1 MTGVL
6 REPNQKDYRNYW
18 RLANQLTSDGF
29 HTRSEIWKECEL
41 LFKANYLRP
50 RFKSVNTFISC
61 MHSHNKKRRLQS
73 ILDLE
78 GVAVL
83 SQEDLE
89 EVAEIVFQKM
99 KSHMKNGSK

>member
-1 MTGVL
+1 MRVL
-6 REPNQKDYRNYW
+6 SEPTQKDYRTYW
-18 RLANQLTSDGF
+18 RLANQLTADGNM
-29 HTRSEIWKECEL
+29 TRTEIWKECER
-41 LFKANYLRP
+41 LFQYNNLRP

-73 ILDLE
+73 ILDIE

-99 KSHMKNGSK
+99 KSHLKKGGK